1 MAVQSEL
8 AKIVATQAGKIQGE
22 LEARIISQ
30 IFEINEKFK
39 NQCPEVKSLK
49 NIVQVR
55 NSLLKVVNSF
65 QKIVNRYKTL
75 ANSLKPPIKAAKVL
89 IRLLKSDPTPIAV
102 GTPPLKDFGGLI
114 SSKTAGM
121 QNSSADRLRKVDK
134 LLEALEDD
142 QRAIEE
148 LIGDVK
154 PSLDRTK
161 ELLENI
167 NINVQNCVESL
178 TESDREGVRE
188 LIKDI
193 QPFETLN
200 KGSLDA
206 KEFTYRNTQG
216 IDYTLEII
224 TENNP
229 NAIAPK
235 RYAIAKD
242 KIGVIILRGPASF
255 SSDTKILLDELKFR
269 LDNQLA

>member
-8 AKIVATQAGKIQGE
+8 AKIVALQAGKIQGE

-30 IFEINEKFK
+30 VFEINEKFQ
-39 NQCPEVKSLK
+39 NQCPGIESLK
-49 NIVQVR
+49 SIVETR
-55 NSLLKVVNSF
+55 NSLYKVVNSF

-75 ANSLKPPIKAAKVL
+75 ANSLEPPIKAAKIL
-89 IRLLKSDPTPIAV
+89 IKLLKSDPTPIAI

-114 SSKTAGM
+114 SSKTSGM
-121 QNSSADRLRKVDK
+121 QNSSADRLRKADK
-134 LLEALEDD
+134 FLEALEDD
-142 QRAIEE
+142 QKAIEE

-167 NINVQNCVESL
+167 NLNIQNCVDNLAESN
-178 TESDREGVRE
+178 RAGVQD
-188 LIKDI
+188 LIKQI
-193 QPFETLN
+193 QPFETVN
-200 KGSLDA
+200 NGA
-206 KEFTYRNTQG
+206 VNVEEFTYRNTQG

-224 TENNP
+224 TQTEGDS
-229 NAIAPK
+229 IAPR

-242 KIGVIILRGPASF
+242 SIGVVILRGPSSF